1 MIRGIHYLSA
11 EVKPKLM
18 SSQGAAL
25 NQAKLYCHDGYSPMA
40 PQFIACQNLTLVSG
54 FTQALKTLE

>member
-25 NQAKLYCHDGYSPMA
+25 TMNELYGLVHCEVC
-40 PQFIACQNLTLVSG
+40 IAQCQKRHI
-54 FTQALKTLE
+54 AL